1 MAQRSVAEC
10 NAALGARN
18 TLANGGSVEIRSGA
32 PADIDSAATGSV
44 LVTFPLGNPAFGAAS
59 NRTSSLNLPAAVTA
73 SADGTGAPY
82 HYVLKDSGGNVL
94 RNGTAGTS
102 GTGGTDMILSAATWS
117 TGDDVE
123 ITAWT
128 TSEGKGSN

>member
-1 MAQRSVAEC
+1 MAQRSVTEC
-10 NAALGARN
+10 NAALDARN
-18 TLANGGSVEIRSGA
+18 VLANGGSVEIRSGNA
-32 PADIDSAATGSV
+32 SDIDSAATGSV
-44 LVTFPLGNPAFGAAS
+44 LVTFTLGIPAFGAAS
-59 NRTSSLNLPAAVTA
+59 NRASSLNLPAAVTA

-82 HYVLKDSGGNVL
+82 HYVLKNSGGTVM

-102 GTGGTDMILSAATWS
+102 GTDMILSAATWS

>member
-1 MAQRSVAEC
+1 MPQRSVAEC
-10 NAALGARN
+10 DAALDARN
-18 TLANGGSVEIRSGA
+18 ALANSGSVEIRSGTA
-32 PADIDSAATGSV
+32 ADIDSAPTGTVLATF
-44 LVTFPLGNPAFGAAS
+44 TLGNPAFAAAAS
-59 NRTSSLNLPAAVTA
+59 RSSSLNLPAAVTA

-82 HYVLKDSGGNVL
+82 HYVLKNSGGTVM

-102 GTGGTDMILSAATWS
+102 GTDMILSAATWT

-128 TSEGKGSN
+128 TSEGKGTN

>member
-1 MAQRSVAEC
+1 MAQRSIAEC
-10 NAALGARN
+10 NAALDARN
-18 TLANGGSVEIRSGA
+18 ALANGGSVEIRSGA

-44 LVTFPLGNPAFGAAS
+44 LATFPLGNPAFGAAGS
-59 NRTSSLNLPAAVTA
+59 RTSALNLPAAVTA

-82 HYVLKDSGGNVL
+82 HYVLKSSGGAVL

-102 GTGGTDMILSAATWS
+102 GTDMILSAATWS

>member
-1 MAQRSVAEC
+1 MTQRSVAEC
-10 NAALGARN
+10 NAALNARN
-18 TLANGGSVEIRSGA
+18 ALANSGSVEIRSGA

-44 LVTFPLGNPAFGAAS
+44 LVTFPLSATAFTTAS

-73 SADGTGAPY
+73 TADGTGAPY
-82 HYVLKDSGGNVL
+82 HYVLKSSGGAVL

-102 GTGGTDMILSAATWS
+102 GTDMILSAATWS

>member
-1 MAQRSVAEC
+1 MGQRSVTTC
-10 NAALGARN
+10 NAALNAEN
-18 TLANGGSVEIRSGA
+18 ALANNGSVEIRSGA
-32 PADIDSAATGSV
+32 PSDIDSAATGSV
-44 LVTFPLGNPAFGAAS
+44 LVTFSLSATAFTTAS
-59 NRTSSLNLPAAVTA
+59 NRASSLNLPAAVTA

-102 GTGGTDMILSAATWS
+102 GTDMILSASTWS

-128 TSEGKGSN
+128 ASEGKGSN

>member
-1 MAQRSVAEC
+1 MGQRSVATC
-10 NAALGARN
+10 NAALDAEN
-18 TLANGGSVEIRSGA
+18 ALANNGSVEIRSGS

-44 LVTFPLGNPAFGAAS
+44 LVVFSLGATAFGAAS
-59 NRTSSLNLPAAVTA
+59 NRVASLNLPAAVTA
-73 SADGTGAPY
+73 IADGTGAPY
-82 HYVLKDSGGNVL
+82 HYVLKDSGGNIL

-102 GTGGTDMILSAATWS
+102 GTDMILSAATWS

-128 TSEGKGSN
+128 ASEGKGSN

>member
-1 MAQRSVAEC
+1 MSQRSVAEC
-10 NAALGARN
+10 NAALDARN
-18 TLANGGSVEIRSGA
+18 ALANGGSVEIRSGA

-44 LVTFPLGNPAFGAAS
+44 LVTFPLGSPAFGAAS
-59 NRTSSLNLPAAVTA
+59 NRASSLNLPAAVTA
-73 SADGTGAPY
+73 SSDGTGAPY

-102 GTGGTDMILSAATWS
+102 GTDMILSAATWS
-117 TGDDVE
+117 SGDDVE

>member
-1 MAQRSVAEC
+1 MSQRSVAEC

-94 RNGTAGTS
+94 RNGTAGTA
-102 GTGGTDMILSAATWS
+102 GTDMILSAATWS
-117 TGDDVE
+117 AGDDVE

-128 TSEGKGSN
+128 TSEGKGIN

>member
-1 MAQRSVAEC
+1 MSQRSIAEC

-18 TLANGGSVEIRSGA
+18 TLANNGSVEIRSGA
-32 PADIDSAATGSV
+32 PADIDSTATGSV
-44 LVTFPLGNPAFGAAS
+44 LATFPLGNPAFGAVA

-73 SADGTGAPY
+73 TAGGAGAPY
-82 HYVLKDSGGNVL
+82 HYVLKDSGGAVL

-102 GTGGTDMILSAATWS
+102 GTDMILSAATWS

-128 TSEGKGSN
+128 TSEGKGTN

>member
-1 MAQRSVAEC
+1 MAQRSVTEC
-10 NAALGARN
+10 NAALDARN
-18 TLANGGSVEIRSGA
+18 ALANGGSVEIRSGA

-44 LVTFPLGNPAFGAAS
+44 LVTFTLGSPAFGSAS
-59 NRTSSLNLPAAVTA
+59 NRASSLNLPAAVTA

-82 HYVLKDSGGNVL
+82 HYVLKDSGGSVL

-102 GTGGTDMILSAATWS
+102 GTDMILSAATWS
-117 TGDDVE
+117 SGDDVE

>member
-1 MAQRSVAEC
+1 MTQRSVAEC
-10 NAALGARN
+10 DAALNARN
-18 TLANGGSVEIRSGA
+18 ALANGGSVEIRSGNA
-32 PADIDSAATGSV
+32 ADIDSAATGSV
-44 LVTFPLGNPAFGAAS
+44 LVTFTLGNPAFGAAS
-59 NRTSSLNLPAAVTA
+59 NRVSSLNLPAAVTA

-102 GTGGTDMILSAATWS
+102 GTDMILSAATWS
-117 TGDDVE
+117 SGDDVE

-128 TSEGKGSN
+128 TSEGKGTN

>member
-1 MAQRSVAEC
+1 MAQRSVTEC
-10 NAALGARN
+10 NAALDARN
-18 TLANGGSVEIRSGA
+18 ALANGGSVEIRSGSA
-32 PADIDSAATGSV
+32 ADIDSAATGSV
-44 LVTFPLGNPAFGAAS
+44 LVTFTLSNPAFGAAS
-59 NRTSSLNLPAAVTA
+59 NRASSLNLPASVTA

-82 HYVLKDSGGNVL
+82 HNVLKNSGGTVM

-102 GTGGTDMILSAATWS
+102 GTDMILSAATWS

-123 ITAWT
+123 IRAWT

>member
-1 MAQRSVAEC
+1 MAQRSVTEC
-10 NAALGARN
+10 NAALDARN
-18 TLANGGSVEIRSGA
+18 ALANGGSVEIRSGSA
-32 PADIDSAATGSV
+32 ADIDSAATGSV
-44 LVTFPLGNPAFGAAS
+44 LVTFTLSNPAFGAAS
-59 NRTSSLNLPAAVTA
+59 NRASSLNLPASVTA

-82 HYVLKDSGGNVL
+82 HYVLKNSGGTVM

-102 GTGGTDMILSAATWS
+102 GTDMILSAATWS